1 MKKTLFA
8 LCAIL
13 SGAFALQ
20 AQVKSV
26 VIKATA
32 DGHMAALVKG
42 VQDFEHTIV
51 FLQLPAGSAERFA
64 PIALA
69 KAEVLMRDKWVVFGS
84 GHDGRRVIFKV
95 SDAETP
101 EARPGDFIF
110 NGIGIGR
117 VQDAARYGAF
127 ERTGDAPLFPA
138 LLD

>member
-1 MKKTLFA
+1 MKKTLLA

-13 SGAFALQ
+13 SGSFVLQ

-42 VQDFEHTIV
+42 VQDFERTIV

-69 KAEVLMRDKWVVFGS
+69 KAEVQMLDKWVVFRS
-84 GHDGRRVIFKV
+84 GHDGRRVIFKL
-95 SDAETP
+95 SDTDGP
-101 EARPGDFIF
+101 EAHPGDFIF

-117 VQDAARYGAF
+117 VQDPTRYEAF
-127 ERTGDAPLFPA
+127 ERTGDTPLFPT